1 MGIELDL
8 VILKEGEEVNKHL
21 MCGICFTVL
30 EEPVQC
36 NSCQACFCKNCIEI
50 WKQRKQQCPNRC
62 EGQLKTESAHRLI

>member
-30 EEPVQC
+30 EEPV
-36 NSCQACFCKNCIEI
+36 
-50 WKQRKQQCPNRC
+50 
-62 EGQLKTESAHRLI
+62 